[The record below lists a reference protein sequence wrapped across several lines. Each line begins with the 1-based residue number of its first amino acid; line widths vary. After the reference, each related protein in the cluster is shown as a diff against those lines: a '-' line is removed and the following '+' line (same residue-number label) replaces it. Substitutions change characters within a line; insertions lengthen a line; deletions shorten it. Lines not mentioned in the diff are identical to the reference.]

1 MKLEVWRT
9 QSRSK
14 SFFAFFAL
22 FAFFSQLISLS
33 RNRDYLN
40 WRSEYLNVYNKF
52 ITAYLPNPPLQPIKI
67 AILDTGI
74 DRGHDAFEARE
85 EAIKARLNYYN
96 ESQRSIPDLNGH
108 GTFTASLILDYAPDA
123 ELYIIKIADL
133 NVRPSAAIV
142 AKVSRNT
149 IDAFT

>member
-1 MKLEVWRT
+1 M
-9 QSRSK
+9 
-14 SFFAFFAL
+14 
-22 FAFFSQLISLS
+22 
-33 RNRDYLN
+33 DYLN
-40 WRSEYLNVYNKF
+40 WRSEYLIVYNKF
-52 ITAYLPNPPLQPIKI
+52 IAAYLPSSALKPVKI

-74 DRGHDAFEARE
+74 DRRHDAFEARE

-133 NVRPSAAIV
+133 NARPSAAIV
-142 AKVSRNT
+142 AKVSQYNIGVFIRNDT
-149 IDAFT
+149 